1 METKEACDNSESKG
15 INESSTNSVESTHPK
30 SRTSHDNATKLKI
43 PPASDTPDAKPSA
56 DPSEVDAKP
65 IAWPSGSSPN
75 DPISIPTGLNS
86 KSYALEGTKKVV
98 IFNQK
103 IFAPRLKL
111 NPRKGTE
118 IDVKSIQNTFKSL
131 DWDIDLYN
139 DCTVAQ
145 IREVILKQI
154 QLSEENFAA
163 LAIFILSHGED
174 NGTIFASD
182 YPFRVDHDILF
193 QLAADKS
200 PNLAGKPK
208 LVFVQACQGQETDA
222 GSTVTERDR
231 RRRHTSQDS
240 TSTYKIPNYA
250 DFLIFQAS
258 FWDHYSF
265 RSSET
270 GSWFIQ
276 ALCSS
281 IDQSAK
287 DEALFDILLSVSHSV
302 AINKESNVPNRGHLD
317 KKKQV
322 PLLYSTMLRRMY
334 LKGPMSKSL
343 SDESVDSLH
352 QVKKVTEAVA
362 AVKLEDSKSKEM
374 SGSQRS
380 LFKRDKDKDCMLM

>member
-287 DEALFDILLSVSHSV
+287 DDALFDILLSVSHSV

-343 SDESVDSLH
+343 SGESVDSLH
-352 QVKKVTEAVA
+352 QEKKVTEAVA
-362 AVKLEDSKSKEM
+362 AVKLEDSKTKEM